1 MRILPHS
8 QIKDYYNQNQE
19 NKLKIITIKTTEIN
33 EIAVPENCPTSSIS
47 ELLEFLSIMDTDG
60 FDIDNFTIDRIS
72 QKWEILT
79 ITKNGGSNE
88 TNTTS
93 QEWGYE

>member
-1 MRILPHS
+1 M
-8 QIKDYYNQNQE
+8 
-19 NKLKIITIKTTEIN
+19 KIITIKTTEIN

>member
-1 MRILPHS
+1 MM
-8 QIKDYYNQNQE
+8 
-19 NKLKIITIKTTEIN
+19 KIIRIKTTEIN
-33 EIAVPENCPTSSIS
+33 EIAVPDNCPTSSIS
-47 ELLEFLSIMDTDG
+47 EMMEFLSIWDADG

-72 QKWEILT
+72 QFREIITLT
-79 ITKNGGSNE
+79 NGGSNE

>member
-1 MRILPHS
+1 M
-8 QIKDYYNQNQE
+8 
-19 NKLKIITIKTTEIN
+19 KIITIKTTEIN
-33 EIAVPENCPTSSIS
+33 EITVPENCPTSSIS
-47 ELLEFLSIMDTDG
+47 ELLEFLSIMDADG

-88 TNTTS
+88 TNTNQWS
-93 QEWGYE
+93 SACSR

>member
-1 MRILPHS
+1 M
-8 QIKDYYNQNQE
+8 
-19 NKLKIITIKTTEIN
+19 KIITIKTTEIN

-88 TNTTS
+88 TNTNQWS
-93 QEWGYE
+93 SACSR

>member
-1 MRILPHS
+1 MDLFN
-8 QIKDYYNQNQE
+8 NQNQE
-19 NKLKIITIKTTEIN
+19 AKLKIIRIKTTEIN

-72 QKWEILT
+72 QFREIITLT
-79 ITKNGGSNE
+79 NGGSNE

>member
-1 MRILPHS
+1 M
-8 QIKDYYNQNQE
+8 
-19 NKLKIITIKTTEIN
+19 KIITIKTTEIN

-72 QKWEILT
+72 QSWEILT
-79 ITKNGGSNE
+79 ITNNGGSNE
-88 TNTTS
+88 TNTNQWSSTCS
-93 QEWGYE
+93 R

>member
-1 MRILPHS
+1 M
-8 QIKDYYNQNQE
+8 
-19 NKLKIITIKTTEIN
+19 KIITIKTTEIN

-88 TNTTS
+88 TSNTG
-93 QEWGYE
+93 QKWGYE

>member
-1 MRILPHS
+1 M
-8 QIKDYYNQNQE
+8 
-19 NKLKIITIKTTEIN
+19 KIIRIKTTEIN

-72 QKWEILT
+72 QFREIITLT
-79 ITKNGGSNE
+79 NGGSNE
-88 TNTTS
+88 TNTNQWS
-93 QEWGYE
+93 SASDR